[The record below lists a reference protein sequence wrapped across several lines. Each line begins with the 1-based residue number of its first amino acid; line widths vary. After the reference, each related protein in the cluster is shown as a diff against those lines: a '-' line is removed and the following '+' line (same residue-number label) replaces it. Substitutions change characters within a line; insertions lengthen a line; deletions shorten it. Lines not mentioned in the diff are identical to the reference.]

1 MTIVFDA
8 PNGVWVAMGAFEGRP
23 YLAEGATPGEAFN
36 NAVACAQESARA
48 REVAA

>member
-8 PNGVWVAMGAFEGRP
+8 PNGVWVAMGGFEGRP
-23 YLAEGATPGEAFN
+23 YVAEGETAEDAFN

-48 REVAA
+48 RSES